1 MRYGGMT
8 IVPKLLGM
16 SGTDYPL
23 PQSNLQAQI
32 LPHERATDAANVAP
46 RLVLGAAWPNATIGA

>member
-1 MRYGGMT
+1 MT
-8 IVPKLLGM
+8 IVPKPLGM